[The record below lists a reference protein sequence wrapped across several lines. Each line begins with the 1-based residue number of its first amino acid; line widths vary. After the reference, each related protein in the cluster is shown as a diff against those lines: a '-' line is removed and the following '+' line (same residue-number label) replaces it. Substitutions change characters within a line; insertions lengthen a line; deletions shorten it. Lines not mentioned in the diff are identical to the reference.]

1 MKPCSARRNDDG
13 MTGEAK
19 LSQVDTYTSR
29 FPVVR
34 FFASLDTED
43 PLRCGAEGVKLPA
56 LPVPACAG
64 RRLGC
69 GVGVVSGVLFCC
81 CCFCLVL
88 LLFEAEPVR
97 AVRGCIDWL
106 PHLGSEG
113 GDSDPPR
120 NCLFL
125 QIGSCAP
132 SG

>member
-1 MKPCSARRNDDG
+1 

-29 FPVVR
+29 FPVVSS
-34 FFASLDTED
+34 FASLDTED
-43 PLRCGAEGVKLPA
+43 PLRCGAKGFKLPA
-56 LPVPACAG
+56 LPVLAAQG
-64 RRLGC
+64 GELGC
-69 GVGVVSGVLFCC
+69 GVEEESGTFCWCC
-81 CCFCLVL
+81 CVV

-97 AVRGCIDWL
+97 AVRGRIDWL

-125 QIGSCAP
+125 QISSRAP